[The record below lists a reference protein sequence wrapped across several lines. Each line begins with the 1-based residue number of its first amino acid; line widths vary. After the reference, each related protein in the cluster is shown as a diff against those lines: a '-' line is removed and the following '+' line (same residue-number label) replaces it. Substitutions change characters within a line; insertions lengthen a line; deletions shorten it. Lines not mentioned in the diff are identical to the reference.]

1 VENISRIS
9 IRRKAKPNQVL
20 EQMGVPYAPRPIPD
34 FDASATMKGKR
45 ELLKK
50 PVAKKAKVVPGWTTS
65 SKTVSPPSITGPSR
79 KIGIVKI
86 ARPKAKPRPQSRF
99 EIEWAL
105 VKSVGVSKKFCLLD
119 VAAPSRRPLTG
130 GATVTRIER
139 AARVPAF
146 ENLGDD
152 SSPNVR
158 KTPSPKRI
166 AERRASPLPSM
177 SDEFFLYALI
187 TVLQELPDFRL
198 RWICRWRVWTMIWNA
213 ACSA

>member
-1 VENISRIS
+1 
-9 IRRKAKPNQVL
+9 
-20 EQMGVPYAPRPIPD
+20 
-34 FDASATMKGKR
+34 
-45 ELLKK
+45 
-50 PVAKKAKVVPGWTTS
+50 
-65 SKTVSPPSITGPSR
+65 VSPPSITGPSR

-105 VKSVGVSKKFCLLD
+105 VKLVGVSKKFCLLD

-130 GATVTRIER
+130 GATMTRIER

-152 SSPNVR
+152 SSPNVC

-177 SDEFFLYALI
+177 SDEFFFVRPDNCPTGAARLSAPMD
-187 TVLQELPDFRL
+187 LPLESLDEDLERCL
-198 RWICRWRVWTMIWNA
+198 
-213 ACSA
+213 